1 MQKNP
6 FGLTFS
12 NTHPEMDFMLQ
23 MFEATLT
30 KSFPNNS
37 YTVLL
42 DSKYCNLY
50 SDLITKKSTN
60 SKSFSLNSSRQYK
73 QNKLVDNFLFLK
85 RINLDSFY
93 AVEQFLI
100 FLDLYL
106 LANYHAECK
115 SYSII
120 AYRYK
125 EYENKPINSKEN
137 NKSTSRVLEILYQD
151 EMDMIVAYPILE
163 DYFVN
168 IKRMQAMTDKE
179 KDLLF
184 DTISDFILNLGGNYI
199 EKIDCFYTRM
209 DFLYHIE
216 QGKKGYVIKFSKEE
230 DLNEFYFVNRL
241 RIQYEHMHKAIKN
254 DETLS
259 LPHQIWAFVAIQK
272 RLFQLKCNK
281 EALSLIEETLEL
293 RKEVWGLTHFE
304 TYDSWSRLAAS
315 LFREKEYACAL
326 EIYLKVLEKRKEMFP
341 ENSKP
346 VLLTIYNIAVIS
358 QKQGEFEKAL
368 GFYENIEKNLKD
380 SEEKHDSSF
389 YNDVLLGKALCCKE
403 LKKVDRA
410 LEGLEE
416 IVQKNG
422 EKSYKTPLILNNMAV
437 CYKNKRNYSQYYCFK
452 LEAYLIYKKI
462 KGEEKAKKK
471 ELEEIFK
478 ENHLQ
483 QLFFMIYMINKVLRP
498 IYKRKIIVDEIIN
511 HLI

>member
-23 MFEATLT
+23 MFEDTFT

-50 SDLITKKSTN
+50 SDLITKKTTNAKAISLSST
-60 SKSFSLNSSRQYK
+60 RQYK

-125 EYENKPINSKEN
+125 EYDQKSINSK
-137 NKSTSRVLEILYQD
+137 KSRILEILYQD

-163 DYFVN
+163 DYFLN
-168 IKRMQAMTDKE
+168 IKRIQTMTEKE
-179 KDLLF
+179 KDQLF

-209 DFLYHIE
+209 DFLSHNE
-216 QGKKGYVIKFSKEE
+216 QGKKCYVIKFSKED

-241 RIQYEHMHKAIKN
+241 RIQYEHMHKTIKN
-254 DETLS
+254 DENLS

-293 RKEVWGLTHFE
+293 RKDVWGPTHFE

-315 LFREKEYACAL
+315 LFREKEYVCAL
-326 EIYLKVLEKRKEMFP
+326 EIYVKVLEKRKEMFP
-341 ENSKP
+341 EDSKP

-358 QKQGEFEKAL
+358 QKLGEYEKAL
-368 GFYENIEKNLKD
+368 EYYENIEKNLKNNK
-380 SEEKHDSSF
+380 EENDYSF
-389 YNDVLLGKALCCKE
+389 YNDVLLGKAFCCKE
-403 LKKVDRA
+403 LKKIDRA
-410 LEGLEE
+410 LEGLQE
-416 IVQKNG
+416 IVEKNG
-422 EKSYKTPLILNNMAV
+422 EKNFKTPLILNNMAV
-437 CYKNKRNYSQYYCFK
+437 CYKNKRNFSQYYCFK

-483 QLFFMIYMINKVLRP
+483 QLFYMIYMINKMIRP